1 MEQRDCNAL
10 RVRADNQSIGIQA
23 QQGAEVPAA
32 ERVGISKAQRE
43 IQAAARPVGARHGD
57 HFNARHFVGNSL
69 GSALARVVSE
79 DDPAA
84 RRGVGDDTVYCVQN
98 VVSHGGRANGDDND
112 QVNCLRGH
120 SHGTASFWY
129 ALHLGAL
136 AVVDILQRHVKVAV
150 FEQ

>member
-1 MEQRDCNAL
+1 MG
-10 RVRADNQSIGIQA
+10 IGA
-23 QQGAEVPAA
+23 
-32 ERVGISKAQRE
+32 AQRE
-43 IQAAARPVGARHGD
+43 IQAAAWPVGARHGD

-79 DDPAA
+79 DYPAA

-98 VVSHGGRANGDDND
+98 VVNHGGRADGDDND
-112 QVNCLRGH
+112 QGNRLRGH
-120 SHGTASFWY
+120 SHRAASFWY
-129 ALHLGAL
+129 ALHLRAL